1 MYPVNQVILGGDSVF
16 SNNLDDIDVQIQRM
30 EEYRRRL
37 QQVKNQQNS
46 QSQQSLIWDSIDMEL
61 SPMTDDQ
68 KNRLFA
74 DEDYVSIYNQLQTMV
89 QNELL
94 NLVKV
99 RIENTQ
105 EGKELLNSQLKIV
118 KKLKN
123 KIIEDTNKEMQL
135 FSKFREFSK
144 NNPGVTYDEFLRN
157 NM

>member
-16 SNNLDDIDVQIQRM
+16 SNNLDDIDIQIQRM

-37 QQVKNQQNS
+37 QQIKGQNP
-46 QSQQSLIWDSIDMEL
+46 QPQQSLVWDSIDAEL

-144 NNPGVTYDEFLRN
+144 TNPGVTYDEFLRN